1 MKRWDIIRLAGK
13 SPVGIE
19 LGVAEGIFS
28 ENVLE
33 NVPVSHWYSVDMWA
47 GDRGHDD
54 SQRHRAETRLKPYSD
69 RNTIIWSTFKDA
81 LDKFSNNYFDIIY
94 VDGYAHTGQEGG
106 KTLTDWWPKLKPGG
120 IMAGDDYDPA
130 WPLTQQCVDQFVKQ
144 KHLTLTVFEFD
155 NSESDPWSKHPSWW
169 VRKPHNTSF

>member
-1 MKRWDIIRLAGK
+1 MKRWDIVKLAGE
-13 SPVGIE
+13 SPIGIE

-28 ENVLE
+28 ENVLRHTD
-33 NVPVSHWYSVDMWA
+33 VAHWYSVDMWA

-54 SQRHRAETRLKPYSD
+54 SQRARATRRLSNYQD
-69 RNTIIWSTFKDA
+69 RNTIIWSKFEDIRP
-81 LDKFSNNYFDIIY
+81 KFSDNYFDIIY

-130 WPLTQQCVDQFVKQ
+130 WPQTQRCVDQFVKQ
-144 KHLTLTVFEFD
+144 KQLTLTVFKFD
-155 NSESDPWSKHPSWW
+155 NSESDPWSMHPSWW
-169 VRKPHNTSF
+169 VRKPMYNPR